1 MVRLRRHI
9 VAGACVALLVSLL
22 GICRAQQ
29 QQKNGTQP
37 QDLLKG
43 ISKDVPA
50 VHASFSR
57 VFENPAR
64 RDSMAGEFYFFRP
77 RTLHLEIGHPVH
89 QIMVVDNQKN
99 VTKVYYPKK
108 KRGFILEGSRPAKM
122 PIVTGVLAAIQ
133 PDYGLSERGFEIY
146 DQETASDTLLTYW
159 RRSEKERERNGSEEG
174 SPQQFVLA
182 RQGNRLTRAVL
193 KLPSTDG
200 TATTRF
206 SDHVPTRGG
215 THPVPTVIE
224 TRTVNVAGEAVE
236 RIVFRNLE
244 VDPAIPSSVEN
255 FKIPNDASVER
266 KEW

>member
-1 MVRLRRHI
+1 MV
-9 VAGACVALLVSLL
+9 VLVSLL
-22 GICRAQQ
+22 GICRAQEQ
-29 QQKNGTQP
+29 ESQTQP

-43 ISKDVPA
+43 ISENSPA

-57 VFENPAR
+57 VFENPVR
-64 RDSMAGEFYFFRP
+64 RDSLAGEFYFFHP
-77 RTLHLEIGHPVH
+77 RTLHLEIEHPVH
-89 QIMVVDNQKN
+89 QIMVVDNGEN

-108 KRGFILEGSRPAKM
+108 RRGFILKGSRPAKM

-159 RRSEKERERNGSEEG
+159 RRSEKERERNRNGER

-182 RQGNRLTRAVL
+182 QQGNQLIRAVL
-193 KLPSTDG
+193 KMPSTDG
-200 TATTRF
+200 TATTHF

-215 THPVPTVIE
+215 THPIPTVIE
-224 TRTVNVAGEAVE
+224 TKTVNMAGKAIE
-236 RIVFRNLE
+236 RIIFHNVKI
-244 VDPAIPSSVEN
+244 DPTIPPSVES